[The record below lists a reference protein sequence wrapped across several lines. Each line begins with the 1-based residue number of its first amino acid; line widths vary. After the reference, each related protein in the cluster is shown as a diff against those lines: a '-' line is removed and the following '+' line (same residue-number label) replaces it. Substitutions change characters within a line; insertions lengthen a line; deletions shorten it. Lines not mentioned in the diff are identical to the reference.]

1 MQSYLDIGTTE
12 DLKSESSNYLNQKF
26 DFIKIHKSI
35 SDQNINNKRFAHILK
50 KSITDNFSFD
60 EIKLFKSDLVIANA
74 TIEHVG
80 SRSNQLKM
88 IENMINLTN
97 NHMIVQTVSRYFPI
111 ETHTKIPFIHF
122 LPNKIYRKIYSLL
135 DLNIMRLKKT

>member
-26 DFIKIHKSI
+26 DFIKIHNLF
-35 SDQNINNKRFAHILK
+35 DQNINNKRFAHIL

-88 IENMINLTN
+88 IENMINLTT
-97 NHMIVQTVSRYFPI
+97 II
-111 ETHTKIPFIHF
+111 
-122 LPNKIYRKIYSLL
+122 
-135 DLNIMRLKKT
+135 